1 MDQFDTSRPGAIP
14 HAGTFNNNVATMAAG
29 CVVLG
34 ELFTADTAEAH
45 TARGERF
52 RADVADV
59 LARHPLPVTVTGYG
73 SMLALHAGK
82 PELQELL
89 FLGLYLRGI
98 YTAPR
103 GMVNLS
109 LPLADEQLQAA
120 LAALDDTIAELVP
133 SLTTSPIDERPVG
146 QSSPSQ

>member
-1 MDQFDTSRPGAIP
+1 M
-14 HAGTFNNNVATMAAG
+14 
-29 CVVLG
+29 
-34 ELFTADTAEAH
+34 
-45 TARGERF
+45 
-52 RADVADV
+52 
-59 LARHPLPVTVTGYG
+59 TGYG
-73 SMLALHAGK
+73 SMLALHGDT

-109 LPLADEQLQAA
+109 LPLTDEQLQAS
-120 LAALDDTIAELVP
+120 LAALEDTLAELA
-133 SLTTSPIDERPVG
+133 

>member
-1 MDQFDTSRPGAIP
+1 MCSSDLD
-14 HAGTFNNNVATMAAG
+14 
-29 CVVLG
+29 
-34 ELFTADTAEAH
+34 DAEAH

-59 LARHPLPVTVTGYG
+59 IGRHSLPVTVTGYG
-73 SMLALHAGK
+73 SMLNLHGET

-89 FLGLYLRGI
+89 FLGLYLRGV

-103 GMVNLS
+103 GMINMS
-109 LPLADEQLQAA
+109 LPLTDEQLQAA
-120 LAALDDTIAELVP
+120 LEALDETLAELA
-133 SLTTSPIDERPVG
+133 